1 MKVNISK
8 SLALF
13 VRASID
19 EAREQEP
26 RFSPIPALITQDQT
40 GKSQHKIS

>member
-8 SLALF
+8 SLALL

-19 EAREQEP
+19 EARKQE
-26 RFSPIPALITQDQT
+26 PIPALITQDQT
-40 GKSQHKIS
+40 GNSQHKIS

>member
-26 RFSPIPALITQDQT
+26 IPALITQDQT